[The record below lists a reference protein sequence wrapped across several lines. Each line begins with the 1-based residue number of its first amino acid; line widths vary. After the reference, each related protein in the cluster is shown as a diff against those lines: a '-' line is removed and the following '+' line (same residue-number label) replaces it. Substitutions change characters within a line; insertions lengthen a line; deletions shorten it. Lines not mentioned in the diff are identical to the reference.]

1 MLFWLG
7 DQIPGGFFIYR
18 ADDAQEIVYVNRAV
32 LNIFGCE
39 DEQQFRDLTGY
50 TFRGMVHP
58 DDFDAIQASID
69 EQIADANNNN
79 LDCVEYRI
87 IRRDGEIR
95 WLDDY
100 GHFAHM
106 PGYGNVY
113 YVFISDV
120 TEKRIAEMEKQ
131 ELVRQK
137 HLSEV
142 KNAFLFN
149 ISHDIRTPMN
159 AIIGF
164 SELARRHINDQELLM
179 QYLDKMAASSRQLLA
194 LIDDMLEISRL
205 ESGRMT
211 PDE

>member
-1 MLFWLG
+1 MHPLKNPTSISPSRMYTCCSGSVTRFRA
-7 DQIPGGFFIYR
+7 DFFIYR

-100 GHFAHM
+100 GHFAFM

-120 TEKRIAEMEKQ
+120 TEKRIAEMENRSWRGK
-131 ELVRQK
+131 
-137 HLSEV
+137 S
-142 KNAFLFN
+142 
-149 ISHDIRTPMN
+149 ISARLRMPFCSISPMIHREKPSAADGRHD
-159 AIIGF
+159 
-164 SELARRHINDQELLM
+164 
-179 QYLDKMAASSRQLLA
+179 
-194 LIDDMLEISRL
+194 RL
-205 ESGRMT
+205 
-211 PDE
+211 

>member
-1 MLFWLG
+1 MHHLKNPTFISLSRLG

-87 IRRDGEIR
+87 IRRDCNRHGLSKGIAR
-95 WLDDY
+95 TRLRPVCVSGGGY
-100 GHFAHM
+100 GHRHF
-106 PGYGNVY
+106 
-113 YVFISDV
+113 
-120 TEKRIAEMEKQ
+120 KRVSQ
-131 ELVRQK
+131 Q
-137 HLSEV
+137 
-142 KNAFLFN
+142 N
-149 ISHDIRTPMN
+149 I
-159 AIIGF
+159 
-164 SELARRHINDQELLM
+164 
-179 QYLDKMAASSRQLLA
+179 
-194 LIDDMLEISRL
+194 
-205 ESGRMT
+205 
-211 PDE
+211 